1 MIGRNQNQS
10 VDPKRYGRILAR
22 MAPRPPRTDEEHD
35 AMVAELQ
42 KLDEIADPTP
52 EQTVL
57 ADLLTVLV
65 EHYED
70 KTVQIPKNTPHESLV
85 ALMDDR
91 GLRHKDIADIV
102 GNKGLTTEIIAGRRE
117 ISKTVAR
124 KLADGLRVPIE
135 LFI

>member
-1 MIGRNQNQS
+1 MTGKIDS
-10 VDPKRYGRILAR
+10 KRYGRMLVR
-22 MAPRPPRTDEEHD
+22 LLPRVPQNDGEHD
-35 AMVAELQ
+35 AMVAELM
-42 KLDEIADPTP
+42 KLDDIEDPAP
-52 EQTVL
+52 EQKAL
-57 ADLLTVLV
+57 AELLTALV
-65 EHYED
+65 EHYENQHL
-70 KTVQIPKNTPHESLV
+70 KIPMNTPHESLT

-91 GLRHKDIADIV
+91 GLRHKDIAALV